1 MIELQSPFSAEPSPA
16 FAAGQMT
23 GRRRGMRWKCFLTF
37 SDQIFTE
44 VEQSNMKN
52 FLTFSDQI
60 FMEVVLVSSVEQEE
74 GWGVKALCWTL
85 SGSFHSWIIE
95 T

>member
-1 MIELQSPFSAEPSPA
+1 
-16 FAAGQMT
+16 
-23 GRRRGMRWKCFLTF
+23 MRWKCFLTF

-85 SGSFHSWIIE
+85 SGSFHSWIIGNLIGGIGSRGGRCSLFL
-95 T
+95 TMRCF